1 MPPSTPIF
9 AVRSLSKSYG
19 DKVVLAGLDFEF
31 STGRSLVV
39 LGRSGSGKSVLLRL
53 LDGLEKPDAGSIHF
67 DGQDIV
73 PLAEHEL
80 YPVRLRIG
88 MLFQGGAL
96 FDSMPVRANLAF
108 PLRRHTDLGE
118 EEIQARARAA
128 LESVDLGDAGEL
140 WPASLSGGMK
150 KRAALARSLMLEPD
164 AMLYDEPTTGLDPIS
179 SANIASLMRDVQA
192 RTGVASVIVTH
203 DLPLARAVGDEVAFL
218 HEGRFAYQGPWDG
231 VDTCRP
237 LNDFLAAREGQYA
250 A

>member
-1 MPPSTPIF
+1 MPVSKPII
-9 AVRSLSKSYG
+9 AVRSLAKSYG
-19 DKVVLAGLDFEF
+19 DNVVLDGLDFDLER
-31 STGRSLVV
+31 GKSLVI
-39 LGRSGSGKSVLLRL
+39 LGRSGSGKSVALRL

-67 DGQDIV
+67 HGEDIV

-80 YPVRLRIG
+80 FSVRLRIG

-108 PLRRHTDLGE
+108 PLRRHSDLDE
-118 EEIQARARAA
+118 DEIQSRARAG
-128 LESVDLGDAGEL
+128 LERVGLEDAGEL

-150 KRAALARSLMLEPD
+150 KRAALARSLMLEPEM
-164 AMLYDEPTTGLDPIS
+164 MLYDEPTTGLDPIS
-179 SANIASLMRDVQA
+179 SANIARLIRSVQA
-192 RTGVASVIVTH
+192 EAGVASVIVTH

-218 HEGRFAYQGPWDG
+218 HQGRLAYRGPWDN

-237 LNDFLAAREGQYA
+237 LVDFLAAREGQYA